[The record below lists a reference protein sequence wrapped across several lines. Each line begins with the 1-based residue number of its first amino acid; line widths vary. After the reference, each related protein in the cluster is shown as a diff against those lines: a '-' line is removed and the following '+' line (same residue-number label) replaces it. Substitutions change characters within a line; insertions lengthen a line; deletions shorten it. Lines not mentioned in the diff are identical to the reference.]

1 MLFRRVVSCTAEIN
15 FFLFISRGKGI
26 YKDWNILTFPP
37 FLICHYTCN
46 FKSYT
51 TYFKKNS
58 LECSY
63 IRASIDIFAC
73 KQINVKF
80 QYLSWMLNNI
90 YCVPDVK
97 ESLKHVYIVY
107 FHVQKDW
114 KGEKRNAIDSCFSV
128 NEARPPRQVWH
139 TVIYYIICK

>member
-1 MLFRRVVSCTAEIN
+1 MCVNLSTSRYNMLFRRVVSCTAEIN

-97 ESLKHVYIVY
+97 ETPSNTFKYCLFSCTEGLKRRKKKCNW
-107 FHVQKDW
+107 FLFL
-114 KGEKRNAIDSCFSV
+114 C
-128 NEARPPRQVWH
+128 
-139 TVIYYIICK
+139 